1 MIEGLAPIEGDLLCG
16 VLILLSSQ
24 VLESLYGRGKKM
36 KQAMILLLGILLLS
50 SLSYF
55 LWFPPVLSFVLS
67 ILFAGAYLLFQFEV
81 AGCLIWVFTIIV
93 SFGYSMT
100 IHDWHILNSNE
111 IEEIVWTNLEQTKPE
126 TAYLFTDIQC
136 LSQYSKSVRIQV
148 KDHSTTYTVSPLASR
163 HYTSTKPIEA
173 WLLSGCY
180 QRDFADSITLI
191 RMKTKS
197 NENKLIRQI
206 KQEGKLKVAEQ
217 YYGFREAPS
226 QAGLVSALWVSRIF
240 GLIIVFFVIYHE
252 IYPSIPEEKKET

>member
-1 MIEGLAPIEGDLLCG
+1 
-16 VLILLSSQ
+16 
-24 VLESLYGRGKKM
+24 M